1 MHELDMAIRQ
11 PSEITRRSMAS
22 AVCCRRIILVAFI
35 SLWAVTATASMAQ
48 AQDAAHV
55 PTRYG
60 AALAVG
66 NDYTP
71 NSDIGLALIYGFAQ
85 FDYDAVWPHRAPEPL
100 RFKVEASAGLTTWPF
115 RRAVASA
122 GIMAQYYLD
131 SLASDSLRPYA
142 EAGIHA
148 IYTDFRVEGQGL
160 RFNFNPQ
167 AGIGTDI
174 LRDNG
179 PDLFIGLRAHHIS
192 NAGLDDDNTGIN
204 SLLLMFGTYF

>member
-1 MHELDMAIRQ
+1 MHQLDMAIRQ
-11 PSEITRRSMAS
+11 PSEIARRSMAT
-22 AVCCRRIILVAFI
+22 AVCCRRIILVVLI
-35 SLWAVTATASMAQ
+35 SLGAVTVTASMAQ
-48 AQDAAHV
+48 GQDAAHV
-55 PTRYG
+55 PTRCG

-85 FDYDAVWPHRAPEPL
+85 FDYDAVWPHRAPDPL
-100 RFKVEASAGLTTWPF
+100 RFKVEASAGLTTWPY

-122 GIMAQYYLD
+122 GIMAQYYLG

-148 IYTDFRVEGQGL
+148 IYTDFREEGQGL

-179 PDLFIGLRAHHIS
+179 PDLFIALRAHHIS

>member
-1 MHELDMAIRQ
+1 MHLLDTTFRQ
-11 PSEITRRSMAS
+11 SSGTAQRNTAAVVRQCVLSMALFVLCLLAVS
-22 AVCCRRIILVAFI
+22 ASPALGEE
-35 SLWAVTATASMAQ
+35 T
-48 AQDAAHV
+48 AHV

-60 AALAVG
+60 VALAVG

-71 NSDIGLALIYGFAQ
+71 NSDIGLALVYGFAQ
-85 FDYDAVWPHRAPEPL
+85 FDYDAVWPHRAPDPL

-115 RRAVASA
+115 RRAVTSA

-131 SLASDSLRPYA
+131 SLATDSLRPYA

-192 NAGLDDDNTGIN
+192 NAGLDNDNTGIN
-204 SLLLMFGTYF
+204 SLLLMFGIYF

>member
-1 MHELDMAIRQ
+1 MHPLDMVSRQ
-11 PSEITRRSMAS
+11 SSGPVRRNTADVARRHSMPSALLGLWLLTAFAS
-22 AVCCRRIILVAFI
+22 PALGEE
-35 SLWAVTATASMAQ
+35 TAHA
-48 AQDAAHV
+48 

-60 AALAVG
+60 AALAMG
-66 NDYTP
+66 NNYTP
-71 NSDIGLALIYGFAQ
+71 NSDIGLALVYGFAQ

-115 RRAVASA
+115 RRAVTSA

-131 SLASDSLRPYA
+131 SLAGDSLRPYA

-174 LRDNG
+174 LRDDG
-179 PDLFIGLRAHHIS
+179 PNLFIGLRAHHVS
-192 NAGLDDDNTGIN
+192 NADLHDDNTGIN